1 MRVVIYDKAIDC
13 KCVSNLIVDD
23 VCPNCGE
30 PLVDTATKTYISA
43 FNRYLCVDVNTYAC
57 GTFAIL
63 LRRVTGDR
71 SDNLIHESNRCK
83 SNAVILGLSKT
94 EEDVI

>member
-30 PLVDTATKTYISA
+30 PLVDAAAHQYISA
-43 FNRYLCVDVNTYAC
+43 FDRYLCVDINTYAC